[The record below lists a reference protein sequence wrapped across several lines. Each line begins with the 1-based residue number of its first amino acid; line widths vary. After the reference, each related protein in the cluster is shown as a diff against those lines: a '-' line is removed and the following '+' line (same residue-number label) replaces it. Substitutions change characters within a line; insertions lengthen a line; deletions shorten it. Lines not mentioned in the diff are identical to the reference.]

1 MTAWSYLS
9 LSLMCHLTCYFLSG
23 MVYIGCSYLV
33 FDCWQSAVQ
42 SLPQTQTSITLPLSL
57 RFLCLHHLFKQ
68 VSLTSQNIGKAHRQ
82 HPVVSTVV
90 SFSVCQCVFYNYKRL
105 KKVWMLIFSA
115 FIVSLKFSIFFN
127 SSCICSLLSLMTWL
141 LFVLPVEPQ
150 VWCFYWSL
158 HSRH

>member
-1 MTAWSYLS
+1 MTVWQY

-42 SLPQTQTSITLPLSL
+42 SLPQTQTSFLFHCASSVSIIYLNKFPFL
-57 RFLCLHHLFKQ
+57 RRISARLIDRILWLVLQFLFQFARAYFIIIKGLF
-68 VSLTSQNIGKAHRQ
+68 LE
-82 HPVVSTVV
+82 
-90 SFSVCQCVFYNYKRL
+90 
-105 KKVWMLIFSA
+105 KVWMLIFSA
-115 FIVSLKFSIFFN
+115 FVSLKFSIFFN